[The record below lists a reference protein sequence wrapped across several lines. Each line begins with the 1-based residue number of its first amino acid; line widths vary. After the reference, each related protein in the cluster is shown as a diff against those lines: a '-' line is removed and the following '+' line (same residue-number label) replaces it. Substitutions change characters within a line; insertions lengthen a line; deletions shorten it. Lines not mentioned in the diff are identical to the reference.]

1 MCSIYRPLLVAFRVR
16 AEMAEPESREGGE
29 AAREN
34 GQVDAEG
41 ALQKLLKDSREM
53 RENLRLE
60 RSRNAG
66 PEGELGSE

>member
-1 MCSIYRPLLVAFRVR
+1 M
-16 AEMAEPESREGGE
+16 MAENGE
-29 AAREN
+29 VAHEN
-34 GQVDAEG
+34 GEEEADD

-66 PEGELGSE
+66 PEGECL